1 MIYAIALGSNFQ
13 QADAMA
19 QAQVALAM
27 LGHCHYSPMYQ
38 LPDRL
43 GIGPL
48 YWNQALLLHTDD
60 WTPEQLA
67 TQLGQIEQDCGRVR
81 PSKQVRMDVDLI
93 AWGNSVATLLVDPRR
108 MPLPLDVTLP
118 MQALW
123 PACPM
128 SASCMV

>member
-13 QADAMA
+13 QAEAMA
-19 QAQVALAM
+19 QAQAALER
-27 LGHCHYSPMYQ
+27 LGQCVYSPMYQ

-43 GIGPL
+43 GVGPL
-48 YWNQALLLHTDD
+48 YWNIALLLKTPQ
-60 WTPEQLA
+60 WTPDDLAGQL
-67 TQLGQIEQDCGRVR
+67 QQIEQDCGRVR

-93 AWGNSVATLLVDPRR
+93 AWGQTLVELQVDPRR

-118 MQALW
+118 MQEIW

-128 SASCMV
+128 